1 MSVPRLVF
9 AVFIVLQ
16 AADGLMTYGTVR
28 ALGPSAEANQ
38 LIVTWM
44 TLTGLGVAI
53 LGAKA
58 LAAIC
63 YELET
68 LGGTGAVDGAGNRL
82 PEVERQFELVCTALE
97 AEARVCGKNASAG
110 TLKQ

>member
-9 AVFIVLQ
+9 ALFIVLQ
-16 AADGLMTYGTVR
+16 AVDGVITYGTVR
-28 ALGPSAEANQ
+28 AFGPSAEANQ

-58 LAAIC
+58 LACACGAILYVFRVHIPLAALTAMYLFC
-63 YELET
+63 
-68 LGGTGAVDGAGNRL
+68 AIL
-82 PEVERQFELVCTALE
+82 PWLHALD
-97 AEARVCGKNASAG
+97 A
-110 TLKQ
+110 L